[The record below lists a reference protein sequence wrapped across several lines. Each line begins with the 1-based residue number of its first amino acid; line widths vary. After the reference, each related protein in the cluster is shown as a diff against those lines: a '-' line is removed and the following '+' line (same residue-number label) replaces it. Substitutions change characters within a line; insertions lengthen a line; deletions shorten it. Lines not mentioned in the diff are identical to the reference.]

1 MDKMEYCNDMLV
13 RLEELLYHELSG
25 CAAWKVELIGVDF
38 LQSKN
43 IQGAT
48 ADEVIQNCIREIKAA
63 GLVKELGYQI
73 GGRGI
78 KLELNVKGCAHLPK
92 EARLRK
98 DGVQPYICPI
108 GNMIMDQLIEKLNY
122 DTTYLARLDIDEK
135 TGECRA
141 LCAVYEDEDKIG
153 LVCDWQ
159 EE

>member
-1 MDKMEYCNDMLV
+1 MDKMDYCNDMLV

-38 LQSKN
+38 IQSKN
-43 IQGAT
+43 IQGT
-48 ADEVIQNCIREIKAA
+48 TPDEVIQNCIREIREA
-63 GLVKELGYQI
+63 GLVKDMGYQI

-78 KLELNVKGCAHLPK
+78 KLDLTMKGCAHLPK

-98 DGVQPYICPI
+98 VGVQPYICPI
-108 GNMIMDQLIEKLNY
+108 SNMVMDQLIEKLNY
-122 DTTYLARLDIDEK
+122 ETTYLARLDIDEK
-135 TGECRA
+135 TGACRA

-153 LVCDWQ
+153 LVCDWK